1 MNAKYMKHTARS
13 KTNWEKLNQ
22 TNDRSINYTDSPATT
37 EDFWKDAKL
46 FIPSDKVHLSLRL
59 DEDVVKFFRTQGR
72 GYQTR
77 INSVLKSYVRSQ
89 SS

>member
-1 MNAKYMKHTARS
+1 MNEKYMKNSSKS
-13 KTNWEKLNQ
+13 KTNFEKLRKS
-22 TNDRSINYTDSPATT
+22 NDSEINYTDIAETT

-77 INSVLKSYVRSQ
+77 INSVLKSYVRSH